1 MNYAWSEFSKLLAPS
16 NAKINIAKQDLMPSD
31 GTTDSFSL
39 NYEKFLQY
47 DEKGPEFFCGF

>member
-1 MNYAWSEFSKLLAPS
+1 
-16 NAKINIAKQDLMPSD
+16 LMPSD

-47 DEKGPEFFCGF
+47 DEKDQKIFFIASELILLHSVFHIL